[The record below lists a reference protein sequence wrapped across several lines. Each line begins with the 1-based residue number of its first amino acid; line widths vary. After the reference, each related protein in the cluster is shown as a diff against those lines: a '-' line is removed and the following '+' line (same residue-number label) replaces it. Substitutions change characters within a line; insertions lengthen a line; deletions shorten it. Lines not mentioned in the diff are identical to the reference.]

1 MLKIRGTQIAV
12 AVALAISSFAVQ
24 ADGGFYG
31 SIRIGAQYSDPGGD
45 ADAEIVLRSWAS
57 RMGFAGNTDLD
68 NGLNA
73 FGKYEFGVDVRSG
86 NNGDGALNT
95 RHAYVGL
102 QGGFGSITLG
112 HTYHTWYNT
121 VIGPVDQPWWDSCNG
136 CIAYTGRSSD
146 GVSYAGTFGSIGFGA
161 TAYLA
166 PTAGADEAED
176 LDGLEVGV
184 TLDAAGLKIG
194 VGMQDLVGSEPVI
207 GASVSGSA
215 GAIGYAANVTSQKAA
230 NAGTEDATGA
240 DVFLSYG
247 NAYIDVGVIDRAVQS
262 TGVTIGY
269 TKSLGEAT
277 ISWFELS
284 AQDSGVDGADTN
296 MTARA
301 ALKYDWK

>member
-1 MLKIRGTQIAV
+1 MLKVRGTQVAV
-12 AVALAISSFAVQ
+12 AVALAISSFVVQ

-57 RMGFAGNTDLD
+57 RMGFSGSTDLD

-86 NNGDGALNT
+86 GNGNGALST

-102 QGGFGSITLG
+102 KGGFGTITLG
-112 HTYHTWYNT
+112 QTYHTWYNT
-121 VIGPVDQPWWDSCNG
+121 VIGPVDQPWWGACNG

-146 GVSYAGTFGSIGFGA
+146 GVSYAGTFGNIGVGA

-166 PTAGADEAED
+166 PTDGADEAED

-184 TLDAAGLKIG
+184 TFDAAGLKIG
-194 VGMQDLVGSEPVI
+194 LGMQDLEGSETVV
-207 GASVSGSA
+207 GASVTGSA
-215 GAIGYAANVTSQKAA
+215 GAIGYAANVTSQGGA
-230 NAGTEDATGA
+230 NGADDSTGV

-247 NAYIDVGVIDRAVQS
+247 NAYIDVGVIDSGDQS
-262 TGVTIGY
+262 TGFTLGY
-269 TKSLGEAT
+269 TKSIGNAT
-277 ISWFELS
+277 TSWFELS
-284 AQDSGVDGADTN
+284 SFDSGVDGADAS

-301 ALKYDWK
+301 ALKYDWQ